1 MRLSFVA
8 IMAAAPAALGCT
20 GAVAGADD
28 VDAEAI
34 SRTNA
39 VVSVERTADPTE
51 GVQAQASARFLRVS
65 ASTST
70 DEALSAV
77 GAALDLPPL
86 GTCAAVDSLADT
98 RSAGSTPAPAPV
110 VELVDVGN
118 VSIEA
123 AGGETLLWPRQLPD
137 VTDVVSG
144 VVYARAA
151 TDPSALPP
159 SARYMVRVGGPGLA
173 PLEMAAWAPGPAD
186 DIRVAGEDA
195 GQVVA
200 SGASIDLSWD
210 RSSAADDLVYVD
222 VSPHDVRC
230 VFADTGSA
238 NLSTVFLDEQG
249 SLTVHRLHREWTSGW
264 ATRGIETAEVRFD
277 FARRVGYTRR

>member
-1 MRLSFVA
+1 MRLSIFGL
-8 IMAAAPAALGCT
+8 IAAAPAALGCT
-20 GAVAGADD
+20 GAVAGADG
-28 VDAEAI
+28 VDAEPV

-39 VVSVERTADPTE
+39 VVAVERTSDKAE

-77 GAALDLPPL
+77 GASLDLPAV
-86 GTCAAVDSLADT
+86 GTCAAVGTLAQA
-98 RSAGSTPAPAPV
+98 RGSAGAPAPV
-110 VELVDVGN
+110 VELVDVGT
-118 VSIEA
+118 VSLQA

-151 TDPSALPP
+151 ADPSALPP
-159 SARYMVRVGGPGLA
+159 SERYVVRVGGAGLA

-186 DIRVAGEDA
+186 DIRIAGEDA

-200 SGASIDLSWD
+200 SGATIDLSWAAT
-210 RSSAADDLVYVD
+210 SAGDDLVYVD

-230 VFADTGSA
+230 VFGDTGSA
-238 NLSTVFLDEQG
+238 SISTVFLDEQG
-249 SLTVHRLHREWTSGW
+249 SLVVHRLHREWTSGW

-277 FARRVGYTRR
+277 FARHVGYTRH

>member
-1 MRLSFVA
+1 MRLSIVGL
-8 IMAAAPAALGCT
+8 IAAAPAALGCT
-20 GAVAGADD
+20 GAVAGADG
-28 VDAEAI
+28 VDAEPV

-39 VVSVERTADPTE
+39 VVAVERTTDKTD

-65 ASTST
+65 AATST

-77 GAALDLPPL
+77 GASLDLPAV
-86 GTCAAVDSLADT
+86 GTCAAVETLEQA
-98 RSAGSTPAPAPV
+98 RASAGAPAPV
-110 VELVDVGN
+110 VELVDVGT
-118 VSIEA
+118 VSVHA
-123 AGGETLLWPRQLPD
+123 AGNETLLWPRQLPD

-151 TDPSALPP
+151 DPSALPP
-159 SARYMVRVGGPGLA
+159 SEQYVVRVGGPGLA

-186 DIRVAGEDA
+186 DIRVGGENA

-200 SGASIDLSWD
+200 SGATIDLSWAAT
-210 RSSAADDLVYVD
+210 SAGDDLVYVD

-238 NLSTVFLDEQG
+238 SLSTVFFDEQG
-249 SLTVHRLHREWTSGW
+249 SLVVHRLHREWTSGW
-264 ATRGIETAEVRFD
+264 ATHGIETAEVRFD
-277 FARRVGYTRR
+277 FARHVGYTRR

>member
-1 MRLSFVA
+1 MRLSIVGL
-8 IMAAAPAALGCT
+8 IAAAPAALGCT
-20 GAVAGADD
+20 GAVAGDG
-28 VDAEAI
+28 VDAEAV

-39 VVSVERTADPTE
+39 IVAVERTTDPVD

-77 GAALDLPPL
+77 GAALDLPPV
-86 GTCAAVDSLADT
+86 GTCAAVGSLDDA
-98 RSAGSTPAPAPV
+98 RASGAAPAPV
-110 VELVDVGN
+110 VELVDVGT
-118 VSIEA
+118 VSLEA
-123 AGGETLLWPRQLPD
+123 SGGETVLWPRQLPD

-151 TDPSALPP
+151 ADPSVLPP
-159 SARYMVRVGGPGLA
+159 SARYVVRVGGPGLA

-200 SGASIDLSWD
+200 SGASIDLSW
-210 RSSAADDLVYVD
+210 AANGAGDDLVYVD

-230 VFADTGSA
+230 VFGDTGSA
-238 NLSTVFLDEQG
+238 SLSTVFLDEQG
-249 SLTVHRLHREWTSGW
+249 SLVVHRLHREWTSGW
-264 ATRGIETAEVRFD
+264 ATHGIETAEVRFD
-277 FARRVGYTRR
+277 FARHVGYTRR

>member
-1 MRLSFVA
+1 MRLSLVA
-8 IMAAAPAALGCT
+8 LIAAAPAALGCT
-20 GAVAGADD
+20 GAVAGADG
-28 VDAEAI
+28 VDAEPA

-39 VVSVERTADPTE
+39 VVAVERTSDPVN

-65 ASTST
+65 ASTSS

-77 GAALDLPPL
+77 GAGLDLPAV
-86 GTCAAVDSLADT
+86 GTCAAVGGLDQAPA
-98 RSAGSTPAPAPV
+98 SAGGPAPV
-110 VELVDVGN
+110 VELVDVGS
-118 VSIEA
+118 VSLEA
-123 AGGETLLWPRQLPD
+123 AGGETRLWPRQLPD

-151 TDPSALPP
+151 ADPSALPP
-159 SARYMVRVGGPGLA
+159 STRYLVRVGGAGIA
-173 PLEMAAWAPGPAD
+173 PLEMVAWAPGPAD
-186 DIRVAGEDA
+186 DIRVGGEDA

-200 SGASIDLSWD
+200 SGTAIDLSWAP
-210 RSSAADDLVYVD
+210 SSAGDDLVYVD

-230 VFADTGSA
+230 VFGDTGSA
-238 NLSTVFLDEQG
+238 SLSTVFLDEQG
-249 SLTVHRLHREWTSGW
+249 AVMVHRLHREWTSGW

>member
-1 MRLSFVA
+1 MRLSIVGL
-8 IMAAAPAALGCT
+8 IAAAPAALGCT
-20 GAVAGADD
+20 GAVAGADG
-28 VDAEAI
+28 VDAEPV

-39 VVSVERTADPTE
+39 VVAVERTSDKTD

-65 ASTST
+65 AATST

-77 GAALDLPPL
+77 GASLDLPAV
-86 GTCAAVDSLADT
+86 GTCAAVETLEQA
-98 RSAGSTPAPAPV
+98 RGSAGAPAPV
-110 VELVDVGN
+110 VELVDVGT
-118 VSIEA
+118 VSIQA

-151 TDPSALPP
+151 ADPSALPP
-159 SARYMVRVGGPGLA
+159 SERYVVRVGGPGLA

-200 SGASIDLSWD
+200 SGATIDLSWAAT
-210 RSSAADDLVYVD
+210 SAGDDLVYVD

-238 NLSTVFLDEQG
+238 SLSTVFLDEQG
-249 SLTVHRLHREWTSGW
+249 SLVVHRLHREWTSGW
-264 ATRGIETAEVRFD
+264 ATHGIETAEVRFD
-277 FARRVGYTRR
+277 FARHVGYTRR

>member
-1 MRLSFVA
+1 MRLSIVGL
-8 IMAAAPAALGCT
+8 IAAAPAALGCT
-20 GAVAGADD
+20 GAVAGADG
-28 VDAEAI
+28 VDAEPV

-39 VVSVERTADPTE
+39 VVAVERTSDKTD

-65 ASTST
+65 AATST

-77 GAALDLPPL
+77 GASLDLPAV
-86 GTCAAVDSLADT
+86 GTCAAVETLEQA
-98 RSAGSTPAPAPV
+98 RGSAGAPAPV
-110 VELVDVGN
+110 VELVDVGT
-118 VSIEA
+118 VSIQA

-151 TDPSALPP
+151 ADPSALPP
-159 SARYMVRVGGPGLA
+159 SERYVVRVGGPGLA

-195 GQVVA
+195 GKVVA
-200 SGASIDLSWD
+200 SGATIDLSWAAT
-210 RSSAADDLVYVD
+210 SAGDDLVYVD

-230 VFADTGSA
+230 VFADTGNAS
-238 NLSTVFLDEQG
+238 LSTVFLDEQG
-249 SLTVHRLHREWTSGW
+249 SLVVHRLHREWTSGW
-264 ATRGIETAEVRFD
+264 ATHGIETAEVRFD
-277 FARRVGYTRR
+277 FARHVGYTRR

>member
-1 MRLSFVA
+1 MRLSLVGL
-8 IMAAAPAALGCT
+8 IAAAPAALGCT
-20 GAVAGADD
+20 GAVAGADG
-28 VDAEAI
+28 VDAEPV

-39 VVSVERTADPTE
+39 VVAVERTSDIAE

-77 GAALDLPPL
+77 GASLDLPAV
-86 GTCAAVDSLADT
+86 GTCAAVGTLEQARGT
-98 RSAGSTPAPAPV
+98 AGTPAPV
-110 VELVDVGN
+110 VELVDVGT
-118 VSIEA
+118 VSLEA

-151 TDPSALPP
+151 ADPSALPP
-159 SARYMVRVGGPGLA
+159 SERYVVRVGGAGLA

-200 SGASIDLSWD
+200 RGATIDLSWAAT
-210 RSSAADDLVYVD
+210 SAGDDLVYVD

-230 VFADTGSA
+230 VFGDTGSA
-238 NLSTVFLDEQG
+238 SLSTVFLDEQG
-249 SLTVHRLHREWTSGW
+249 SLVVHRLHREWTSGW

-277 FARRVGYTRR
+277 FARHVGYTRR

>member
-1 MRLSFVA
+1 MRFSIVGL
-8 IMAAAPAALGCT
+8 IAAAPAALGCT
-20 GAVAGADD
+20 GAVAGADG
-28 VDAEAI
+28 VDAEPI

-39 VVSVERTADPTE
+39 VVAVERTSDKTD

-77 GAALDLPPL
+77 GASLDLPAV
-86 GTCAAVDSLADT
+86 GTCAAVGTLEQA
-98 RSAGSTPAPAPV
+98 RGSAGATAPV
-110 VELVDVGN
+110 VELVDVGT
-118 VSIEA
+118 VSLQA
-123 AGGETLLWPRQLPD
+123 GGGETLLWPRQLPD

-151 TDPSALPP
+151 ADPSALPP
-159 SARYMVRVGGPGLA
+159 AERYVVRVGGAGLA

-186 DIRVAGEDA
+186 DIHIAGEDA

-200 SGASIDLSWD
+200 SGATIDLSWAAT
-210 RSSAADDLVYVD
+210 SAGDDLVYVD

-230 VFADTGSA
+230 VFGDTGSA
-238 NLSTVFLDEQG
+238 SLSTVFLDEQG
-249 SLTVHRLHREWTSGW
+249 SLVVHRLHREWTSGW

-277 FARRVGYTRR
+277 FARHVGYSRH

>member
-1 MRLSFVA
+1 MRLSLVGL
-8 IMAAAPAALGCT
+8 IAAAPAALGCT
-20 GAVAGADD
+20 GAVAGAEG
-28 VDAEAI
+28 VDAEPV

-39 VVSVERTADPTE
+39 VVAVERTSDPAE

-65 ASTST
+65 ATTST

-77 GAALDLPPL
+77 GASLDLPAI
-86 GTCAAVDSLADT
+86 GTCAAVGTIDQV
-98 RSAGSTPAPAPV
+98 AGAAPAPV
-110 VELVDVGN
+110 VELVDVGT
-118 VSIEA
+118 VSLEA

-151 TDPSALPP
+151 ADPSALPP
-159 SARYMVRVGGPGLA
+159 SARYVVRVGGPGIA

-186 DIRVAGEDA
+186 EIRVAGEDA

-200 SGASIDLSWD
+200 TGASLDLSWAA
-210 RSSAADDLVYVD
+210 SSAGDDLVYVD

-230 VFADTGSA
+230 VFGDTGTAS
-238 NLSTVFLDEQG
+238 LSTVFLDEQG
-249 SLTVHRLHREWTSGW
+249 TLAVHRLHREWTSGW

>member
-1 MRLSFVA
+1 MRLSIVGL
-8 IMAAAPAALGCT
+8 IAAAPAALGCT
-20 GAVAGADD
+20 GAVAGADG
-28 VDAEAI
+28 VDAEPV

-39 VVSVERTADPTE
+39 VVAVERTSDTAK

-65 ASTST
+65 AATST

-77 GAALDLPPL
+77 GASLDLPAV
-86 GTCAAVDSLADT
+86 GTCAAVETLEQA
-98 RSAGSTPAPAPV
+98 RASAGAPAPV
-110 VELVDVGN
+110 VELVDVGT
-118 VSIEA
+118 VSIQA

-159 SARYMVRVGGPGLA
+159 SERYLVRVGGPGLA

-186 DIRVAGEDA
+186 DIRVAGEEA

-200 SGASIDLSWD
+200 SGATIDLSWAAT
-210 RSSAADDLVYVD
+210 SAGDDLVYVD

-238 NLSTVFLDEQG
+238 SLSTVFLDEQG
-249 SLTVHRLHREWTSGW
+249 SLMVHRLHREWTSGW
-264 ATRGIETAEVRFD
+264 ATHGIETAEVRFD
-277 FARRVGYTRR
+277 FARPVGYTRR

>member
-1 MRLSFVA
+1 MRLSLVGL
-8 IMAAAPAALGCT
+8 IAAAPAALGCT
-20 GAVAGADD
+20 GAVAGADG
-28 VDAEAI
+28 VDAEPA
-34 SRTNA
+34 SHTNA
-39 VVSVERTADPTE
+39 VVAVERTSDPVE

-65 ASTST
+65 ATTST

-77 GAALDLPPL
+77 GASLDLPAI
-86 GTCAAVDSLADT
+86 GTCAAVATLGET
-98 RSAGSTPAPAPV
+98 AGTAAGPAPI
-110 VELVDVGN
+110 VELVDVGS
-118 VSIEA
+118 VSLEA

-151 TDPSALPP
+151 ADPSALPP
-159 SARYMVRVGGPGLA
+159 SSRYVVRVGGAGLA
-173 PLEMAAWAPGPAD
+173 PLELAAWAPGPAD
-186 DIRVAGEDA
+186 DIRLGGEDA

-200 SGASIDLSWD
+200 SGASIDLAWTPSL
-210 RSSAADDLVYVD
+210 AGDDLVYVD

-230 VFADTGSA
+230 VFGDSGRAS
-238 NLSTVFLDEQG
+238 LSTVFLDEQG
-249 SLTVHRLHREWTSGW
+249 ALVLHRLHREWTSGW

>member
-1 MRLSFVA
+1 MRLSIVGL
-8 IMAAAPAALGCT
+8 IAAAPAALGCT
-20 GAVAGADD
+20 GAVAGADG
-28 VDAEAI
+28 VDAEPV

-39 VVSVERTADPTE
+39 VVAVERTSDTAE

-65 ASTST
+65 AATST

-77 GAALDLPPL
+77 GASLDLPAV
-86 GTCAAVDSLADT
+86 GTCAAVETLQQA
-98 RSAGSTPAPAPV
+98 RASAGAPAPV
-110 VELVDVGN
+110 VELVDVGT
-118 VSIEA
+118 VSIQA

-151 TDPSALPP
+151 ADPSALPP
-159 SARYMVRVGGPGLA
+159 SERYLVRVGGPGLA

-200 SGASIDLSWD
+200 SGATIDLSWAAT
-210 RSSAADDLVYVD
+210 SAGDDLVYVD

-238 NLSTVFLDEQG
+238 SLSTVFLDEQG
-249 SLTVHRLHREWTSGW
+249 SLVVHRLHREWTSGW
-264 ATRGIETAEVRFD
+264 ATHGIETAEVRFD
-277 FARRVGYTRR
+277 FARHVGYTRR

>member
-1 MRLSFVA
+1 MRISLVA
-8 IMAAAPAALGCT
+8 LIAAAPAAMGC
-20 GAVAGADD
+20 AVAGTDG
-28 VDAEAI
+28 VDAEPV

-39 VVSVERTADPTE
+39 VVAVERTSDPVE

-77 GAALDLPPL
+77 GASLDLPAV
-86 GTCAAVDSLADT
+86 GTCAAVGTLDQARAT
-98 RSAGSTPAPAPV
+98 AGAAPV
-110 VELVDVGN
+110 VELVDVGT
-118 VSIEA
+118 VSLQA
-123 AGGETLLWPRQLPD
+123 AGAETLLWPRQLPD

-151 TDPSALPP
+151 ADPSALPP
-159 SARYMVRVGGPGLA
+159 SARYVVRVGGAGLE
-173 PLEMAAWAPGPAD
+173 PLELAAWAPGPAD

-200 SGASIDLSWD
+200 SGATLALSWATN
-210 RSSAADDLVYVD
+210 SAGDDLVYVD
-222 VSPHDVRC
+222 VTPHDVRC
-230 VFADTGSA
+230 VFGDTGSA
-238 NLSTVFLDEQG
+238 SLSTVFLDEQG
-249 SLTVHRLHREWTSGW
+249 ALVVHRLHREWTSGW
-264 ATRGIETAEVRFD
+264 ATRGIDTAEVRFD